1 MNLQS
6 IVSSVVVLV
15 ALAGCSHEVREPAP
29 PANHPANPQAATAPT
44 PKMSSTLNPSDTDV
58 TPAQSTPA
66 GASAAGSG
74 ASPASPSA
82 VPVVYTCPHHP
93 KVMEAEP
100 GECPFCGMKLV
111 PTSSRNTSPVRGVEP
126 GPQQLPVHEQPR
138 CSAGTPQPRRRC
150 ELRSGMIPDGLELIR

>member
-1 MNLQS
+1 MNLRS
-6 IVSSVVVLV
+6 IVSSVVLV

-29 PANHPANPQAATAPT
+29 PANHPANPQAASAPAPS

-58 TPAQSTPA
+58 TPAQSTSA
-66 GASAAGSG
+66 GAPAAGSG
-74 ASPASPSA
+74 ASSAAPSA

-111 PTSSRNTSPVRGVEP
+111 PTNSRNTSPVRGVEP
-126 GPQQLPVHEQPR
+126 ETPAPTTPGGAHAGHEGH
-138 CSAGTPQPRRRC
+138 AK
-150 ELRSGMIPDGLELIR
+150 

>member
-1 MNLQS
+1 MDLRYILPS
-6 IVSSVVVLV
+6 IVLI
-15 ALAGCSHEVREPAP
+15 ALTGCTHEVHEPAP
-29 PANHPANPQAATAPT
+29 PADHPANPQAAAAPA

-66 GASAAGSG
+66 GAPAAGSG
-74 ASPASPSA
+74 ASAASPSG

-111 PTSSRNTSPVRGVEP
+111 PTNSRNTSPVRGVEP
-126 GPQQLPVHEQPR
+126 ETPVPAAPGAG
-138 CSAGTPQPRRRC
+138 SAGH
-150 ELRSGMIPDGLELIR
+150 EGHAK